1 MKKKFCSLFLILLL
15 TAGNALTAHAEDF
28 IGGKGWYV
36 RFTGDKMESNFKSSD
51 IADVISSIQ
60 PGDSMSISISLENN
74 DTSATDWYMTN
85 QVLQSLEDSQRV
97 AEGSAYTY
105 ILTYKNSKGQ
115 EETLYN
121 SENVGGETVTRAG
134 EGLHEATDSLKDY
147 FFLEKLESK
156 GKATVSLKV
165 ALDGETNGNTYQNTI
180 AKLQM
185 NFAVDRLGNGSGSRR
200 ESNEIY
206 RVGNDVRTGDTSR
219 ILLWSFLALLSG
231 IAFMGLAI
239 VSSRNK
245 EGNNHE

>member
-1 MKKKFCSLFLILLL
+1 MKKKLCSLFLILLL
-15 TAGNALTAHAEDF
+15 TAGSVLTVHAEDY

-36 RFTGDKMESNFKSSD
+36 RFVGDKMESNFKSSD
-51 IADVISSIQ
+51 ITDAISSIQ
-60 PGDSMSISISLENN
+60 PGDSISISISLENN

-85 QVLQSLEDSQRV
+85 TVLQSLEDSQRV

-115 EETLYN
+115 EETLYS

-147 FFLEKLESK
+147 FFLDKLESK
-156 GKATVSLKV
+156 AKASVSLKV
-165 ALDGETNGNTYQNTI
+165 ALDGETNGNTYQDTI

-185 NFAVDRLGNGSGSRR
+185 NFAVDRLGDGSDSRR
-200 ESNEIY
+200 ESNQIY

-239 VSSRNK
+239 VSRK
-245 EGNNHE
+245 KKGGDNHE

>member
-1 MKKKFCSLFLILLL
+1 M
-15 TAGNALTAHAEDF
+15 
-28 IGGKGWYV
+28 
-36 RFTGDKMESNFKSSD
+36 
-51 IADVISSIQ
+51 
-60 PGDSMSISISLENN
+60 
-74 DTSATDWYMTN
+74 
-85 QVLQSLEDSQRV
+85 

-156 GKATVSLKV
+156 EKASISLKV
-165 ALDGETNGNTYQNTI
+165 ALDGETNGNAYQNTV

-185 NFAVDRLGNGSGSRR
+185 NFAVDRLGNDSGSRR

-239 VSSRNK
+239 VSRRNK

>member
-1 MKKKFCSLFLILLL
+1 MKKKLCSLFLILLL
-15 TAGNALTAHAEDF
+15 TAGSVLTVHAEDY

-36 RFTGDKMESNFKSSD
+36 RFVGDKMESNFKSSD
-51 IADVISSIQ
+51 ITDAISSIQ
-60 PGDSMSISISLENN
+60 PGDSISISISLENN

-85 QVLQSLEDSQRV
+85 TVLQSLEDSQKV

-121 SENVGGETVTRAG
+121 SQNVGGETVTRAG
-134 EGLHEATDSLKDY
+134 EGLHAATDSLKDY

-156 GKATVSLKV
+156 AKASVSLKV
-165 ALDGETNGNTYQNTI
+165 ALDGETHGNTYQNTI

-185 NFAVDRLGNGSGSRR
+185 NFAVDRLGDGSGSRR

-206 RVGNDVRTGDTSR
+206 RVGNDVRTGDTSQ

-239 VSSRNK
+239 VSHKRK
-245 EGNNHE
+245 GGDDHE